1 MPTFQEQLRSARRVK
16 QLTQEQ
22 LAARSGLAVKTIYRL
37 EAGSGAS
44 LVPTLPV
51 CLALV
56 VALGTEFEFSVG
68 NKRVTVRA
76 QK

>member
-1 MPTFQEQLRSARRVK
+1 MPTFQEQLLAARRAK
-16 QLTQEQ
+16 KLTQEQ
-22 LAARSGLAVKTIYRL
+22 LAARSGLTVKTIYRL
-37 EAGSGAS
+37 EAGTGAS

-56 VALGTEFEFSVG
+56 VALGTEFEFAVG
-68 NKRVTVRA
+68 SKRVTVRA